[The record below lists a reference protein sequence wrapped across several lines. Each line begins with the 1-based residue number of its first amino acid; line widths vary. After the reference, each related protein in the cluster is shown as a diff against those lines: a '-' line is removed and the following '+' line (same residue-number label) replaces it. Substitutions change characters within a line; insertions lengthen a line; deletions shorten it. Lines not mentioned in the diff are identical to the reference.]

1 MIVDVVRSAAYI
13 HICRVRQ
20 LPLPGQVLVNV
31 NQTVAPEDVIA
42 EAKIPDQVMIL
53 DLVRGLGLSP
63 DEANE
68 CAVREVGTFV
78 RQGDVIAQFQGAFTR
93 LVRTPIDAQI
103 IDIDQGKAVLAA
115 SADQVRVF
123 AGMVG
128 TVESLIPE
136 FGAVIVNRG
145 ALLQGVWGNGRVGS
159 GPISLVGETSAVAL
173 LEEDVEGLPEGAL
186 LAAGVCL
193 HASVL
198 EAVQECGINGLVVG
212 GLAPE
217 LKPLALKM
225 TLPVIVLNG
234 FGLLPIDPVSYRLLE
249 AKNGSL
255 ASLNASAPN
264 LLNGARPE
272 IIIPHEDEG
281 PVEPVMGF
289 QVKLSLGQQVRV
301 LSGAAQ
307 GQVGEV
313 VELPSARFR
322 FESGLK
328 IHAAR
333 VRLHGGQYVSIPR
346 QNLEVMG

>member
-1 MIVDVVRSAAYI
+1 MIVDVVRSASHI

-20 LPLPGQVLVNV
+20 LPLPGHVLVNAG
-31 NQTVAPEDVIA
+31 QSVAPGDLIA
-42 EAKIPDQVMIL
+42 ETSIPDQVMIL

-63 DEANE
+63 DEADE
-68 CAVREVGTFV
+68 CAVREIGTFV
-78 RQGDVIAQFQGAFTR
+78 KQGDVIAQFQGAFTR
-93 LVRTPIDAQI
+93 LVRTPIDARI
-103 IDIDQGKAVLAA
+103 IDIDQGKAVLATTT
-115 SADQVRVF
+115 DQICVR

-136 FGAVIVNRG
+136 FGAVIINRG
-145 ALLQGVWGNGRVGS
+145 ALLQGVWGNGRFGS
-159 GPISLVGETSAVAL
+159 GPIFLVGETSAVAL
-173 LEEDVEGLPEGAL
+173 LEEDVESAPEGSL
-186 LAAGVCL
+186 LAAGLCL

-198 EAVQECGINGLVVG
+198 DAVCESRMGGIILG

-217 LKPLALKM
+217 LKAQAIKM
-225 TLPVIVLNG
+225 SIPVIVLNG
-234 FGLLPIDPVSYRLLE
+234 FGLLPIDPVSFQLLQ
-249 AKNGSL
+249 AKSGSF
-255 ASLNASAPN
+255 ASVNASTSN
-264 LLNGARPE
+264 YFNGVRPE

-281 PVEPVMGF
+281 PEEQPLGF
-289 QVKLSLGQQVRV
+289 QVKLNLGQQVRV
-301 LSGAAQ
+301 LSGTAQ

-333 VRLHGGQYVSIPR
+333 VRLIGGQYVTIPQ